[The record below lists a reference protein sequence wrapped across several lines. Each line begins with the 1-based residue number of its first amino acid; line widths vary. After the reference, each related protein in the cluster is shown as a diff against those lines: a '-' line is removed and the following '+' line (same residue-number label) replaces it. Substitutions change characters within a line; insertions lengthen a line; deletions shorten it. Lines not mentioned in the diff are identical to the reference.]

1 MDSEEQALYMQAG
14 KICAQARAYG
24 VNLIVIGASNLSV
37 SKAVD
42 AKIRELGGEPAFPT
56 QISVNHI
63 AAHYCSDPDDA
74 SAFSAGD
81 LCKLDL
87 GVHVQGYIADTAI
100 TVDLGDNA
108 ALVAASRDACNAAV
122 AMMKP
127 GVELRTIGKLVED
140 TITEAG
146 FKPLRNLSGHGLA
159 PYVIHDSPS
168 IPNYDNGDKTVLKEG
183 MVVAV
188 EPFATTG
195 AGMVAEQ
202 DHANIYSVIMRK
214 PVRSPFA
221 RAVQDAIGKYKGLP
235 FTTHWLPMPQKQ
247 AEIGIREL
255 LQVGALE
262 SYPPLVEIKKGLVSQ
277 HEHSVIITKDGCI
290 AYTRDTL

>member
-1 MDSEEQALYMQAG
+1 MTPEAQALYLKAG
-14 KICAQARAYG
+14 KICSQARAYG
-24 VNLIVIGASNLSV
+24 AALIVVGASNLAV

-63 AAHYCSDPDDA
+63 AAHYCADPDDA
-74 SAFSAGD
+74 SVFAQGD

-87 GVHVQGYIADTAI
+87 GVHVEGYIADTAI
-100 TVDLGDNA
+100 TIDLGDNA
-108 ALVAASRDACNAAV
+108 ALVAASRDACEAAL

-127 GVELRTIGKLVED
+127 GVELRAIGRIVEQ
-140 TITEAG
+140 TITAAG
-146 FKPLRNLSGHGLA
+146 FKPLRNLSGHGLNQW
-159 PYVIHDSPS
+159 VIHDSPS

-195 AGMVAEQ
+195 AGMVGEQ
-202 DHANIYSVIMRK
+202 DRANIYSVIARK

-221 RAVQDAIGKYKGLP
+221 RSVLTAIGKYNGLP

-247 AEIGIREL
+247 AELGIREL

-262 SYPPLVEIKKGLVSQ
+262 SYPPLVEVQKGVVSQ
-277 HEHSVIITKDGCI
+277 HEHSVIITADGCI
-290 AYTRDTL
+290 VYTR